1 MKHIR
6 TTPACLI
13 AALSLAPL
21 AAQVNVLTFHNNNAR
36 TGQNVAETILTPAN
50 VKAATF
56 GKIFLATLDG
66 KVDAQPL
73 IASGISVAGQ
83 GTHNVLV
90 AATENDSLYALDAS
104 TGATL
109 WQTALLNTGETPS
122 DNLSCNQVKPI
133 IGITSTPV
141 ISLNGSG
148 GGTIY
153 AVAMSKD
160 GSGNYHQRLHAVD
173 IASGSEILGGPVD
186 IQAQYPG
193 AGEGSSGGFVV
204 FNPKQYVERAAL
216 LLLDGT
222 VYLSWSSHC
231 DHPPYTGW
239 IMGYDAA
246 TLAQT
251 SVIDVTPNGAEGSI
265 WGSGAGPSADS
276 KGNIYFLDANGTFDT
291 TLNAQGFPANGDFGN
306 SFIKLSTTGG
316 QLAVADYFAMY
327 NTVSESEA
335 DLDLGSGGS
344 MVLPNMKNAAGK
356 EKQLALGA
364 GKDGNIY
371 IVDRTKMGKFNPA
384 NDNAIYQELSGA
396 FPSSSQIKS
405 TPAFFNDHVYYCA
418 ISDRL
423 KAFAFKNAVLS
434 ATPSSMSDNPF
445 PYPGA
450 TPSISANGAKNGIVW
465 VVDSDAT
472 AAVLRAYSAVNVAKQ
487 LYSSS
492 AIAGGRDAFGPGN
505 KFMVPTVANGMVYVG
520 TPTGV
525 AGFGLLPAPK

>member
-1 MKHIR
+1 MKHIH
-6 TTPACLI
+6 TTQAWFI

-21 AAQVNVLTFHNNNAR
+21 AAQVNVLTFHNNPAR

-50 VKAATF
+50 VNTAHF
-56 GKIFLATLDG
+56 GKLFLATLDG

-73 IASGISVAGQ
+73 IASGIAVAGQ

-90 AATENDSLYALDAS
+90 AATENDSVYALDAG
-104 TGATL
+104 TGSVL

-122 DNLSCNQVKPI
+122 DTLSCNQVTPQ
-133 IGITSTPV
+133 IGITSTPA

-160 GSGNYHQRLHAVD
+160 CSGNYHQRLHALD
-173 IASGSEILGGPVD
+173 ITTGGEILGGPVD

-193 AGEGSSGGFVV
+193 AGEGSSGGFVI

-216 LLLDGT
+216 LLLNGT

-239 IMGYDAA
+239 IMGYNAT

-265 WGSGAGPSADS
+265 WGAGAGLAADS
-276 KGNIYFLDANGTFDT
+276 TGNIYFLDANGTFDT
-291 TLNAQGFPANGDFGN
+291 TLNAQGFPTNGDYGN

-316 QLAVADYFAMY
+316 TLAVADYFAMY
-327 NTVSESEA
+327 NTVSESQA

-344 MVLPNMKNAAGK
+344 IVLPGMKNAAGK

-371 IVDRTKMGKFNPA
+371 IVNRTNMGKFNPA
-384 NDNAIYQELSGA
+384 NDNAIYQEVSGV
-396 FPSSSQIKS
+396 FPSSSQVKS
-405 TPAFFNDHVYYCA
+405 TPAFFNDHIYYCA
-418 ISDRL
+418 ISDKL
-423 KAFAFKNAVLS
+423 KAFAFKKALLS
-434 ATPSSMSDNPF
+434 STPSSASTNTF

-450 TPSISANGAKNGIVW
+450 TPSISANGTKNGIVW
-465 VVDSDAT
+465 AVDSAVS

-487 LYSSS
+487 LYSST
-492 AIAGGRDAFGPGN
+492 AAAGGRDSFGPGN

-525 AGFGLLPAPK
+525 AGFGLLTTPK